1 MLKTFDCP
9 KCGAPVSYEKDVVG
23 ANLTARCPYCNSSL
37 SVPDEMRGLPAQIIS
52 HVNIDLRNTVAGG
65 KAAKWILLIVLIPLF
80 GVLIGVIAL
89 GGFLAPL
96 LRGSMSPGDN
106 KATPPTRAG
115 PGGPG
120 DKGNRN
126 AFATQ
131 MLNFGSEGIGPGM
144 FKDARS
150 VAVDGSGK
158 IYVGEYSGGRIQVFD
173 PAGKF
178 ITQWSV
184 DPKMPLRGLAADR
197 KGIVYVV
204 QRGRIARY
212 EGETGKL
219 VSEVDYAGGGG
230 FDDLSMSADGG
241 FVAAWYSNRDDVVRF
256 NSAGEVTQTIRAAIS
271 STSGDSEL
279 NTRVAIDGLGN
290 IYALGSFNGAVFK
303 FGPDGKFVTRFG
315 DDGDQAGQ
323 FRAPSAIAV
332 DGKGRVYVSDIK
344 GIQVFDGNGRYLT
357 VFDSGGMAF
366 GMVFNDKN
374 ELFVAA
380 RKHVLKLALKDP

>member
-23 ANLTARCPYCNSSL
+23 ASLTARCPYCNSSL
-37 SVPDEMRGLPAQIIS
+37 TVPDEMRGRPAQIIS
-52 HVNIDLRNTVAGG
+52 HVNIDLRNTVSGG
-65 KAAKWILLIVLIPLF
+65 KATKWILVIVLIPLF
-80 GVLIGVIAL
+80 GVLIGVIAM
-89 GGFLAPL
+89 GGFLLPFIKS
-96 LRGSMSPGDN
+96 GISPGDS
-106 KATPPTRAG
+106 KVTPPGKTG
-115 PGGPG
+115 PPGPG
-120 DKGNRN
+120 DKRN

-131 MLNFGSEGIGPGM
+131 TLNFGSEGIGPGM
-144 FKDARS
+144 FKDARRI
-150 VAVDGSGK
+150 AVDASGK
-158 IYVGEYSGGRIQVFD
+158 IYVGEYTGGRIQVFD
-173 PAGKF
+173 PEGKF
-178 ITQWSV
+178 ITQWTV

-197 KGIVYVV
+197 KGTVYVV
-204 QRGRIARY
+204 QRGKITRH

-219 VSEVDYAGGGG
+219 VGEVDYAGGGG
-230 FDDLSMSADGG
+230 FDDLTMSADGG

-303 FGPDGKFVTRFG
+303 FSPEGKFLTRFG
-315 DDGDQAGQ
+315 DDGDQGGQ
-323 FRAPSAIAV
+323 FRAPQAIAV

-357 VFDSGGMAF
+357 VFDPGGTAS

-380 RKHVLKLALKDP
+380 RKQVLKLALKEP